1 MRNFFKLHSDNQ
13 QDNRNKGANVGAG
26 KTKNTAKPNVQ
37 PPFNETGTILG
48 INGKLLHGFLCG
60 VVAWWCWPNDPKW
73 WGFGI
78 FSVILWAAC
87 VCFIFEGIRSFFK
100 LRGAQKRWALIEASG
115 NRPKNARILEKSD
128 LQDKGMN

>member
-1 MRNFFKLHSDNQ
+1 MIGFFNRYSNNQ
-13 QDNRNKGANVGAG
+13 QDNSHEGANVGAG
-26 KTKNTAKPNVQ
+26 KTKNIAKPNIQ

-60 VVAWWCWPNDPKW
+60 VVAWWCWPTDPKW
-73 WGFGI
+73 WGFGM
-78 FSVILWAAC
+78 FAFILWAAC
-87 VCFIFEGIRSFFK
+87 VCFIFEGIRAFFK
-100 LRGAQKRWALIEASG
+100 LHGAKKRWAIIEASG